1 MKYITHKVA
10 AELWEPA
17 GAAVAMP
24 TEVGGRVIFK
34 KASITRFPS
43 LFKVHIPKKAS
54 ANGNEFNVQLKF
66 ERKSDEMAFE
76 SARYYINMRVKS

>member
-24 TEVGGRVIFK
+24 TEVGGRVFFK

-54 ANGNEFNVQLKF
+54 ASEKELNVKLKF
-66 ERKSDEMAFE
+66 GRKSDEMAFE
-76 SARYYINMRVKS
+76 SAKHYIIKRVKS

>member
-1 MKYITHKVA
+1 MKYIIYKVA
-10 AELWEPA
+10 AEPWVPA

-54 ANGNEFNVQLKF
+54 ASEKELNVKLKF
-66 ERKSDEMAFE
+66 ERKSDDMALE
-76 SARYYINMRVKS
+76 SAKHYIVKRGKS